1 MKALGDDPHAYEVFA
16 QVGGPGKPIQN
27 VGSVRGA
34 DPALAWQ
41 AAKEIYTRREDC
53 SLLWVVPRTAIIAGE
68 PGDALGLAHG
78 STRRYRLPG
87 YPSGH
92 RRARAKALEAGAPLE
107 AG

>member
-1 MKALGDDPHAYEVFA
+1 MKPLDEDEHAYEVFV
-16 QVGGPGKPIQN
+16 QVGGSGKPIQN

-53 SLLWVVPRTAIIAGE
+53 SLLWVVPRTAIVASEGH
-68 PGDALGLAHG
+68 DVLGLRDG
-78 STRRYRLPG
+78 SSRRYRLPG

-92 RRARAKALEAGAPLE
+92 RRARAKALEADAVLE

>member
-1 MKALGDDPHAYEVFA
+1 MKALDDDPHAYEVFT

-27 VGSVRGA
+27 AGSVRGA

-41 AAKEIYTRREDC
+41 AAKEIYTRRENC
-53 SLLWVVPRTAIIAGE
+53 SLLWVVPRSAIVAGE
-68 PGDALGLAHG
+68 PSDNLGLAHG
-78 STRRYRLPG
+78 STRRYRFPV

-92 RRARAKALEAGAPLE
+92 RRARAKALKAGLPLE